1 MAYVEVPKDLSRVK
15 TKVMFNLTKRQLICF
30 TLAALVG
37 IPVYFLLRS
46 SIGVSAASLVMI
58 LLVLPF
64 FLLAVYEKN
73 GQPMEVLARQYILV
87 RFIRPKRRPYRTN
100 NFYDVLERQYQLDTE
115 VRNIVYSKTTSK
127 TTSSRSKRP
136 RQPISGFTSRTSRVR
151 TLS

>member
-100 NFYDVLERQYQLDTE
+100 NFYDVLERQYQLDKE
-115 VRNIVYSKTTSK
+115 VKNIVYSKTTSK
-127 TTSSRSKRP
+127 TKANKGRTKVNCTSHGTSKAK
-136 RQPISGFTSRTSRVR
+136 
-151 TLS
+151 